1 MVEMKNKR
9 NLKIGVA
16 AMAIAALII
25 GLSVGLS
32 QNNKNTNVS
41 SSNASNTFQ
50 TYVDGC
56 DHSGKSGKS
65 GGKSGKSG
73 GSYSGSGKSGKSGS
87 SSSSDGKSGKSGGRA
102 LAVPGTEDYE
112 QVTIKSN
119 PVRRRKLRNE
129 LIKGKLLLLMMFLG
143 Y

>member
-1 MVEMKNKR
+1 MPEVNKKY
-9 NLKIGVA
+9 LKIGVA

-25 GLSVGLS
+25 GLSVGLT
-32 QNNKNTNVS
+32 QNNKNTNAS
-41 SSNASNTFQ
+41 ASKSSNAVYQ
-50 TYVDGC
+50 TYDDGC
-56 DHSGKSGKS
+56 DHS
-65 GGKSGKSG
+65 GKSGKSG

-129 LIKGKLLLLMMFLG
+129 LIKGKLLLMMFLG

>member
-25 GLSVGLS
+25 GLSVGLT
-32 QNNKNTNVS
+32 QNNKNANVS
-41 SSNASNTFQ
+41 SSNASNNMYQ
-50 TYVDGC
+50 TYSSDC
-56 DHSGKSGKS
+56 DSHS
-65 GGKSGKSG
+65 GKSGKSG

-87 SSSSDGKSGKSGGRA
+87 SSSGGKSGKSGGRA

-129 LIKGKLLLLMMFLG
+129 LIKGKFFLLVLLC
-143 Y
+143 

>member
-9 NLKIGVA
+9 NLKIGIA

-25 GLSVGLS
+25 GLSIGLT

-41 SSNASNTFQ
+41 SSNAIGNFQ

-56 DHSGKSGKS
+56 DHS
-65 GGKSGKSG
+65 GKSGKSG

>member
-9 NLKIGVA
+9 NLKIGIA

-25 GLSVGLS
+25 GLSIGLT

-41 SSNASNTFQ
+41 SSNASGMFQ
-50 TYVDGC
+50 TYGDGC
-56 DHSGKSGKS
+56 DHS
-65 GGKSGKSG
+65 GKSGKSG

-129 LIKGKLLLLMMFLG
+129 LIKGKLLLMMFLG